1 MFLTHQNPN
10 IPCWPSNSILKNT
23 YACRVS
29 RSARDREKSQS
40 SYVKVRGVKDTHADQ
55 YVIHAFEVMVCY
67 QFMVGISTISPRISV
82 TPFYSPRE
90 EYAGKILVR
99 VKG

>member
-40 SYVKVRGVKDTHADQ
+40 SYVKVRGVKILMLTNMSSTHLKL
-55 YVIHAFEVMVCY
+55 C
-67 QFMVGISTISPRISV
+67 
-82 TPFYSPRE
+82 PRE

>member
-40 SYVKVRGVKDTHADQ
+40 SYVKVRGVKILMLTNMSSTHLKLW
-55 YVIHAFEVMVCY
+55 YVIN
-67 QFMVGISTISPRISV
+67 SWL
-82 TPFYSPRE
+82 
-90 EYAGKILVR
+90 EYRQYPLEFR
-99 VKG
+99 